1 MKKLMQ
7 GAALAVAAAGLIAIV
22 IATQARAAAPHAEA
36 EARVKEAEANLIK
49 AVNSRNVDAIMA
61 CYSAKPDLLIF
72 DLIPPLQYAGPD
84 AWRKNWDGFLKSM
97 KGTMKV
103 EQSDLKVE
111 GSRRIAFTHS
121 VWRWTMTDASGK
133 ASQITMRATNCYENQ
148 GGKWL
153 IVHAQYS
160 VPTDLETGKAVINAN
175 M

>member
-1 MKKLMQ
+1 MKKPML
-7 GAALAVAAAGLIAIV
+7 GAVLAVAAAGLIAIV
-22 IATQARAAAPHAEA
+22 VGTQARAAAPHAEA

-49 AVNSRNVDAIMA
+49 AVNARDVDAIMA
-61 CYSAKPDLLIF
+61 CYSAKPNLVIF

-111 GSRRIAFTHS
+111 SSRRIAFAHS
-121 VWRWTMTDASGK
+121 IWHWTMTDPSGK
-133 ASQITMRATNCYENQ
+133 TTEITMRATDCFKDH

-160 VPTDLETGKAVINAN
+160 VPSDLETGKAVMNAK

>member
-7 GAALAVAAAGLIAIV
+7 GAALAVAAVGLIAIV
-22 IATQARAAAPHAEA
+22 VGTQARAAAPHAEA

-49 AVNSRNVDAIMA
+49 AVNSSNVDAIMA
-61 CYSAKPDLLIF
+61 CYSAKPGLVVF

-84 AWRKNWDGFLKSM
+84 AWRKNWDGFLKSI
-97 KGTMKV
+97 KGSLNVK
-103 EQSDLKVE
+103 QSDLVVE
-111 GSRRIAFTHS
+111 GSRRIAFSHS
-121 VWRWTMTDASGK
+121 IWRWTMTDASGK

-153 IVHAQYS
+153 IIHAQYS
-160 VPTDLETGKAVINAN
+160 VPTDLETGKAVINAK